1 MKGVVVVMLVVK
13 GGVHGCNVGG
23 EGGSG
28 GSGGN
33 VGGEGGERTE
43 GGRGGAGGRGRGRY
57 KNNKSSIPT
66 LLFLYNRCV
75 HLQNISIIIVFN
87 TQNKY
92 AFYLKRRC
100 KNCPFSHKLKLMS
113 LISLYSF
120 IANISFLLLFVN
132 YFIFSSRERKWKRMG
147 RRQEEGSTQRES

>member
-1 MKGVVVVMLVVK
+1 M
-13 GGVHGCNVGG
+13 GGEGGSGGNVGG

-57 KNNKSSIPT
+57 KNSKSSIPT
-66 LLFLYNRCV
+66 LLFLYNICFF
-75 HLQNISIIIVFN
+75 LQNISTIIVFN

-92 AFYLKRRC
+92 AFLPQTEMQKGE
-100 KNCPFSHKLKLMS
+100 NCPFSHKLKLMS
-113 LISLYSF
+113 LI
-120 IANISFLLLFVN
+120 
-132 YFIFSSRERKWKRMG
+132 
-147 RRQEEGSTQRES
+147 